1 VSTALEVYY
10 SNPKPVHRH
19 ADTWLTLEQT
29 AVEKRFDMLY
39 KATYDFP
46 GQYIDGFQRY
56 LAVAPIFAKDVA
68 EGCIDIGFEGWL
80 LPTDA
85 CKLYELAYFNPDV
98 LEIGTYRGLSSAVM
112 SYAITNSGRNGQIVT
127 VDLDP
132 KHQEIA
138 RQAHELRK
146 VPNRQNIHYFPFD
159 GAAFVRGL
167 YERAEPRLFPFVFV
181 DHTHVYE
188 PMLEICPLLHKVT
201 APGGFVLF
209 HDYND
214 QRNAN
219 PNAHD
224 FGVYQAV
231 NETLDMNEFEFY
243 GVFGCCGLFR
253 RRG

>member
-1 VSTALEVYY
+1 MTTALKALYKD
-10 SNPKPVHRH
+10 PKPAHCNR
-19 ADTWLTLEQT
+19 DTFLTLEQT
-29 AVEKRFDMLY
+29 SVEKRFDMHY
-39 KATYDFP
+39 KPTYDFP
-46 GQYIDGFQRY
+46 SAYIDGYHQF
-56 LAVAPIFAKDVA
+56 LANAPVFPSHVA

-80 LPTDA
+80 LPADA

-112 SYAITNSGRNGQIVT
+112 SQAIVNAGNGGQIVT

-132 KHQEIA
+132 VHQHVA
-138 RQAHELRK
+138 RSAHEMRRLPGRE
-146 VPNRQNIHYFPFD
+146 NIHYFVFD

-167 YERAEPRLFPFVFV
+167 YERNEARLFPMVFV

-188 PMLEICPLLHKVT
+188 PMLEICPILHNVVQRR
-201 APGGFVLF
+201 GFLVF

-219 PNAHD
+219 PDALD

-231 NETLDMNEFEFY
+231 HETLNMEEFEFY
-243 GVFGCCGLFR
+243 GVFGACGVFR
-253 RRG
+253 RR